1 MQLENINPNFL
12 SDGPKCAADMHLLLS
27 ILLLSGWITIWNIIQ
42 KWMTKSRTTKIQPF
56 LQTIPKKYA
65 AFATRKDIALPLNTN
80 TLDDDDESEKE
91 EEDDDNEETNSEED
105 SDDSEDEGYIEAYCE
120 NFRNKSGEGRLQ
132 TSYYS

>member
-1 MQLENINPNFL
+1 MCSGYAPFTFYFTAQRVDNDLEYYSEMDDEEQDDEDTAFF
-12 SDGPKCAADMHLLLS
+12 ADY
-27 ILLLSGWITIWNIIQ
+27 
-42 KWMTKSRTTKIQPF
+42 TK
-56 LQTIPKKYA
+56 KKYA
-65 AFATRKDIALPLNTN
+65 AFVTRKDIALPLNTN

-132 TSYYS
+132 TSYYSWDLHWPKKWNLV

>member
-1 MQLENINPNFL
+1 VDNDLEYYSEMDDEEQDDEDTAFF
-12 SDGPKCAADMHLLLS
+12 ADY
-27 ILLLSGWITIWNIIQ
+27 N
-42 KWMTKSRTTKIQPF
+42 K
-56 LQTIPKKYA
+56 KKYA